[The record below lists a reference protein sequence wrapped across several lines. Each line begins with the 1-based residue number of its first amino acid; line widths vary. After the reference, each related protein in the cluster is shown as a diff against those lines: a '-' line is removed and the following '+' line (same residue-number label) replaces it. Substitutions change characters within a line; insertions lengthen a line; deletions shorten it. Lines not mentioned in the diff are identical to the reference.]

1 MTGLPSP
8 IRVLI
13 ADDHPVTREGMA
25 AIIESAPDMT
35 VVGQA
40 ADGVAAVE
48 LFRQHRPD
56 VAMMDLRMPRLNGS
70 EATAQILSEQPEA
83 RVIVLS
89 AMDGDESIYRA
100 LQAGARG
107 YLLKDLARGELLE
120 AIRAVH
126 AGQRRIPPPV
136 AARLAER
143 MAASELTPREAHVLK
158 LMVAG
163 GSNREIAEALG
174 ISESGVKGHVN
185 NIFGKLGV
193 SDRTQAVTTALR
205 RGLAQLD

>member
-1 MTGLPSP
+1 LEPMNPS

-25 AIIESAPDMT
+25 AMIDGAADMT

-40 ADGVAAVE
+40 SDGEEAVA
-48 LFRQHRPD
+48 LFRAHTPD
-56 VAMMDLRMPRLNGS
+56 VAMLDLRMPRMTGS
-70 EATAQILSEQPEA
+70 EATTAILREFPRA

-89 AMDGDESIYRA
+89 AVDGDEAIYRA

-107 YLLKDLARGELLE
+107 YLLKDLSREELLE
-120 AIRAVH
+120 AVRAVH
-126 AGQRRIPPPV
+126 AGQHRIPGPV

-143 MAASELTPREAHVLK
+143 IAGSELTPRETAVLR
-158 LMVAG
+158 LMAAG
-163 GSNREIAEALG
+163 ESNRQIAEALA

-185 NIFGKLGV
+185 NIFSKLGV
-193 SDRTQAVTTALR
+193 SDRTQAVTAALR
-205 RGLAQLD
+205 RGIVQLE